1 MNFFGG
7 PVGTVVKAQL
17 IFVEVQL
24 IFIYYYKGLNSLEG
38 PWYTCLRP
46 RSCPSPRLITWKEAI
61 NWALVDDEHILLL
74 AQGRPFVY
82 YL

>member
-24 IFIYYYKGLNSLEG
+24 IFIYYYKGLNSFGGAVVYVPPPLIMPLTSVNNME
-38 PWYTCLRP
+38 
-46 RSCPSPRLITWKEAI
+46 RSDQLGSR
-61 NWALVDDEHILLL
+61 
-74 AQGRPFVY
+74 G
-82 YL
+82 